1 MNWTIFTSISIIL
14 ILIIDLSNSEKLCDS
29 VDIQEIAEWANN
41 LPALKA
47 QDEERSSVLSKFL
60 EDFKPSIENIQY
72 DNNIRKT
79 FYEYLSQPLQTV
91 CSIPKKLGGMYAE
104 TLKKMGNKVKEK

>member
-1 MNWTIFTSISIIL
+1 MNWTIFTSIFTIL

-47 QDEERSSVLSKFL
+47 QDEERGCVGKWQDEIESKYYTFFDIVLM
-60 EDFKPSIENIQY
+60 
-72 DNNIRKT
+72 
-79 FYEYLSQPLQTV
+79 
-91 CSIPKKLGGMYAE
+91 KK
-104 TLKKMGNKVKEK
+104 

>member
-1 MNWTIFTSISIIL
+1 MTWTIFSSIPIL
-14 ILIIDLSNSEKLCDS
+14 ILLIINSSNSEKLCDS

-60 EDFKPSIENIQY
+60 KDFKPSIENIQY
-72 DNNIRKT
+72 DTNIRKT

-91 CSIPKKLGGMYAE
+91 CSIPKKLGGMYVCR
-104 TLKKMGNKVKEK
+104 NIEKDGK